1 MLNQSAE
8 YALRAVALIAS
19 RDREAPSRAKDLAA
33 ELGVPANYLSK
44 ILHQL
49 ASAGVL
55 ISRRGR
61 QGGFL
66 LAEPASRLRLARV
79 VEPFEELAQYR
90 ACLMGRPTCSAR
102 GACAAHH
109 EWKPI
114 AAAVLRFLQ
123 RTSVAQLAQRGG
135 ATVPVNR
142 KAPLSRVT

>member
-8 YALRAVALIAS
+8 YALRAVALIA
-19 RDREAPSRAKDLAA
+19 RRHREAPSRAKDLAQ

-55 ISRRGR
+55 VSRRGR

-66 LAEPASRLRLARV
+66 LATPASRLRLTTV
-79 VEPFEELAQYR
+79 VAPFEDLSQYR
-90 ACLMGRPTCSAR
+90 ACLLGRPTCSAR
-102 GACAAHH
+102 GACAAHR

-114 AAAVLRFLQ
+114 ATAVLRFLQ
-123 RTSVAQLAQRGG
+123 RTSVAQLARG
-135 ATVPVNR
+135 
-142 KAPLSRVT
+142 

>member
-1 MLNQSAE
+1 MLNQSSE

-19 RDREAPSRAKDLAA
+19 RDRDVPSHAKELAA
-33 ELGVPANYLSK
+33 ALGVPANYLSK

-55 ISRRGR
+55 VSRRGR

-66 LAEPASRLRLARV
+66 LAGPAARMRLARV
-79 VEPFEELAQYR
+79 VAPFEDLTQYR
-90 ACLMGRPTCSAR
+90 ACLLGRPTCSAR

-114 AAAVLRFLQ
+114 ASAVLRFLQ
-123 RTSVAQLAQRGG
+123 QTSVAQLARY
-135 ATVPVNR
+135 
-142 KAPLSRVT
+142 